1 VGIAFRVDSSFKL
14 VILGLILTSTNW
26 NFGVS
31 LQYLHPYLLLPIG
44 ILGFHCNTYI
54 RTCFHQLGFR
64 DFVTIPTPVLTFT
77 NWNFRALLQHL
88 HSYLPLPTGILG
100 FRYNIYTCIYLYQL
114 KFWGLDAIP
123 TFKLASTNWNFGVL
137 LQYLHTYL
145 PLPTR
150 NLGLRCNTYTHTYF
164 YQLGFWG
171 LVTIPVFNT
180 NIITILVF
188 LHFTLFVFI
197 TWKQ

>member
-1 VGIAFRVDSSFKL
+1 MGSFETWVL
-14 VILGLILTSTNW
+14 HLGLIFHLNLQYLDSYIPLPTRILRFCCNTYTHIYFYQLEFWGFVVIPTHVFASTNW

-31 LQYLHPYLLLPIG
+31 LQYLHPYL
-44 ILGFHCNTYI
+44 
-54 RTCFHQLGFR
+54 
-64 DFVTIPTPVLTFT
+64 
-77 NWNFRALLQHL
+77 
-88 HSYLPLPTGILG
+88 
-100 FRYNIYTCIYLYQL
+100 
-114 KFWGLDAIP
+114 
-123 TFKLASTNWNFGVL
+123 
-137 LQYLHTYL
+137 

-150 NLGLRCNTYTHTYF
+150 ILGPNYNTCTCTYF

-171 LVTIPVFNT
+171 LVTIPSFNT